1 MRFSR
6 QVHYAIYG
14 VFDLA
19 YNGDGKAVQVRVIS
33 ERQSI
38 PTRYLEQIFQRLRR
52 GLIVSA
58 KRGPGGGYQLT
69 RDPAEI
75 TLGQIIEAVEGPI
88 GGQPRVGKE
97 ESGSDAGGVSP
108 GQPHFVWPMLSER
121 VAGLLDSFSIAE
133 LCRIAATQGV
143 PRAGS
148 GGQDYQI

>member
-19 YNGDGKAVQVRVIS
+19 YNGQGESVQVRVIS

-52 GLIVSA
+52 AHIVTG
-58 KRGPGGGYQLT
+58 KRGPGGGYLLT
-69 RDPAEI
+69 RDPSEI

-88 GGQPRVGKE
+88 GGSGLGLSDGADGE
-97 ESGSDAGGVSP
+97 EERDCP
-108 GQPHFVWPMLSER
+108 GQPDFVWPLLAERIGEVLSTFS
-121 VAGLLDSFSIAE
+121 VAE
-133 LCRIAATQGV
+133 VCRLAAMQGV
-143 PRAGS
+143 PRADS
-148 GGQDYQI
+148 GAQDYQI

>member
-75 TLGQIIEAVEGPI
+75 TLGQIIEAVEGPTD
-88 GGQPRVGKE
+88 GGQCVLADRPCDETGACALHVPWKAAR
-97 ESGSDAGGVSP
+97 
-108 GQPHFVWPMLSER
+108 SE
-121 VAGLLDSFSIAE
+121 LLQQLDSVS
-133 LCRIAATQGV
+133 V
-143 PRAGS
+143 SHAGTVEHT
-148 GGQDYQI
+148 GRP

>member
-19 YNGDGKAVQVRVIS
+19 YNGQGESVQVRVIS

-52 GLIVSA
+52 AHIVTG
-58 KRGPGGGYQLT
+58 KRGPGGGYLLT
-69 RDPAEI
+69 RDPSEI

-88 GGQPRVGKE
+88 GG
-97 ESGSDAGGVSP
+97 SGLGLSDGAGGEEERDSP
-108 GQPHFVWPMLSER
+108 GQPDFVWPLLAER
-121 VAGLLDSFSIAE
+121 IGEVLNTFSVAE
-133 LCRIAATQGV
+133 VCRLAATQGV
-143 PRAGS
+143 PRADS
-148 GGQDYQI
+148 GAQDYQI

>member
-6 QVHYAIYG
+6 QIHYAIYG

-19 YNGDGKAVQVRVIS
+19 YNGRGEAVQVRVIS

-52 GLIVSA
+52 AEIVSG
-58 KRGPGGGYQLT
+58 KRGPGGGYLLT

-88 GGQPRVGKE
+88 GGVERDRSDEGAGEDDGGK
-97 ESGSDAGGVSP
+97 P
-108 GQPHFVWPMLSER
+108 GQPDFVWPLLAER
-121 VAGLLDSFSIAE
+121 VADLLGTFSVAE
-133 LCRIAATQGV
+133 VCRIAAMQGV
-143 PRAGS
+143 PRADS
-148 GGQDYQI
+148 GVQDYQI

>member
-6 QVHYAIYG
+6 QVLYAIYG
-14 VFDLA
+14 VFDIA
-19 YNGDGKAVQVRVIS
+19 YNGRGKAVQVRVIS

-88 GGQPRVGKE
+88 GGQSRVGRE
-97 ESGSDAGGVSP
+97 EADSDGGGVSP
-108 GQPHFVWPMLSER
+108 GQPHFLWPMLSER
-121 VAGLLDSFSIAE
+121 VAGLLDAFSIAE

-143 PRAGS
+143 PRADS